1 MGQSNRLLM
10 GKGTQAQRSMFY
22 MIHLYEV
29 KKQAKLINSV
39 RSQGSG
45 YLSER
50 RRDWYE
56 LGDGT
61 KKVLEM
67 FYN

>member
-10 GKGTQAQRSMFY
+10 SKRTQAQRSLYY

-29 KKQAKLINSV
+29 KKQAKLINSI

-50 RRDWYE
+50 RRDWYG
-56 LGDGT
+56 LGHGT
-61 KKVLEM
+61 KEVLGM

>member
-1 MGQSNRLLM
+1 MGQSNRLLRN
-10 GKGTQAQRSMFY
+10 KRTQIQRSMYY
-22 MIHLYEV
+22 MIHLCEV
-29 KKQAKLINSV
+29 KKQARLLDSV

-50 RRDWYE
+50 RRDWYG
-56 LGDGT
+56 LGHGT